1 MNDNVYKLF
10 EILFN
15 VHEWICHEIVLLIII
30 SKEMRNLVMD
40 SSLKIKFIMMYQRNN
55 EKFQQIFN
63 SLKRNNL
70 FRNVISVN
78 LFNNTGIGV
87 IQTITDEELNLQNIV
102 YVDIGNNL
110 LGGNNNLAKRLSLCP
125 LTTLEV
131 NNNNFNSEF
140 FKHLFTNT
148 KKNFSNLVFLNIS
161 ANKIGVEG
169 AKIIASQL
177 PDLQNLKK
185 FNISNCNI
193 GKEGAKI
200 IASYIEQCTKITNLN
215 LSFNDIGTEVAI
227 SFLEKCT
234 GLVSLNL
241 RENCISDKEDKE
253 FASKLNCLTRL
264 KKLNL
269 ADNCILK
276 PSKFDK
282 VLKNL
287 KLLNLS
293 GTDFNDL
300 DNLEENDIKNLTSE
314 LTENTTLLDLNLS
327 GNDIERDA
335 AEHIIFSLNC
345 TNLFSLDISE
355 NQIDDGVEGI
365 VEYCKKK
372 FLALKYF
379 DTDDNMSWDK
389 RYSYGR

>member
-15 VHEWICHEIVLLIII
+15 VHEWICHEIVILSII

-40 SSLKIKFIMMYQRNN
+40 SSLKINFIMMYQRNN
-55 EKFQQIFN
+55 KRFQQIFN

-78 LFNNTGIGV
+78 LFNNGGIGV

-110 LGGNNNLAKRLSLCP
+110 LGNNDDLAKRLSLCP

-131 NNNNFNSEF
+131 NNNNFNSGF
-140 FKHLFTNT
+140 LKNLFTNT
-148 KKNFSNLVFLNIS
+148 KKNFSNLVLFNIS
-161 ANKIGVEG
+161 YNKIGVEG

-177 PDLQNLKK
+177 PSLEKLQK
-185 FNISNCNI
+185 FNICNCNI
-193 GKEGAKI
+193 RKEGAES
-200 IASYIEQCTKITNLN
+200 IASNIGQCTGLTSLN
-215 LSFNDIGTEVAI
+215 LSFNDIGTKVAI
-227 SFLEKCT
+227 EFLKT

-241 RENCISDKEDKE
+241 RNNCIRDEDEDEYEE

-269 ADNCILK
+269 ADNCIRK
-276 PSKFDK
+276 PSKFGK
-282 VLKNL
+282 ALKNL

-300 DNLEENDIKNLTSE
+300 DNLEENDIYNLT
-314 LTENTTLLDLNLS
+314 LALKENTTLIDLNLS

-345 TNLFSLDISE
+345 TNLFSLDLSE
-355 NQIDDGVEGI
+355 NQIDDGVKGI
-365 VEYCKKK
+365 VKYCQEK
-372 FLALKYF
+372 FLALKYL

-389 RYSYGR
+389 RYGFN

>member
-15 VHEWICHEIVLLIII
+15 VHEWICHEIVLLSII

-40 SSLKIKFIMMYQRNN
+40 SSLKINFIIMHQNN
-55 EKFQQIFN
+55 NKRFQQIFN

-78 LFNNTGIGV
+78 LFNNGGIGV

-110 LGGNNNLAKRLSLCP
+110 LGNNDDLAKRLSLCP
-125 LTTLEV
+125 LTNLEV
-131 NNNNFNSEF
+131 NNNNFNSGF
-140 FKHLFTNT
+140 LKNLFTNT
-148 KKNFSNLVFLNIS
+148 KKNFSNLVLFNIS
-161 ANKIGVEG
+161 YNKIGVEG

-177 PDLQNLKK
+177 LSLGKLQKL
-185 FNISNCNI
+185 NICNCSI
-193 GKEGAKI
+193 RKEGAES
-200 IASYIEQCTKITNLN
+200 IASNIGQCTGLTSLN
-215 LSFNDIGTEVAI
+215 VSFNDIGTKVAI
-227 SFLEKCT
+227 EFLKT

-241 RENCISDKEDKE
+241 RNNSIRDEDEE

-269 ADNCILK
+269 ADNYILK
-276 PSKFDK
+276 PSKFGEA
-282 VLKNL
+282 LKNL
-287 KLLNLS
+287 ELLNLS
-293 GTDFNDL
+293 DVGFNDEE
-300 DNLEENDIKNLTSE
+300 DNTYNLASI
-314 LTENTTLLDLNLS
+314 LAQNTTLIDLNLS

-345 TNLFSLDISE
+345 TNLFSLDLSE
-355 NQIDDGVEGI
+355 NQIDDGVKGI
-365 VEYCKKK
+365 VKYCQEK
-372 FLALKYF
+372 FLALKYL
-379 DTDDNMSWDK
+379 DTDDNMSWEK
-389 RYSYGR
+389 RYS